1 MSYDPWIT
9 LKKGI
14 VAALPGIL
22 AGIAAGALAGLE
34 GQGGA
39 VTATAIG
46 VGALTGGLKALINYL
61 KNADPTSPGPP
72 RGIPDPIDYTK
83 LGGVILL
90 IAGCALF
97 SGCATTRQSIET
109 ADGDKFRQSG
119 GALFSKQ
126 QYVHGLDADF
136 YPNNSGAHIAVRGQ
150 GDQDSTAVIPL
161 VQALVGMLNQ
171 QQATPPQDRSRIE
184 QLEAQIAALRRLIE
198 AGRAIGG
205 TQ

>member
-1 MSYDPWIT
+1 MNYDPWIT
-9 LKKGI
+9 LKKGLI
-14 VAALPGIL
+14 TALPGIL

-34 GQGGA
+34 GTSGA

-46 VGALTGGLKALINYL
+46 IGALTGGLKALINYL
-61 KNADPTSPGPP
+61 KNAENTTKNPYPP
-72 RGIPDPIDYTK
+72 QT
-83 LGGVILL
+83 LGGLAFLL
-90 IAGCALF
+90 AGCALF
-97 SGCATTRQSIET
+97 SGCATTRQSVET
-109 ADGDKFRQSG
+109 ADGDKFKQSG

-171 QQATPPQDRSRIE
+171 QQATPPQERSRIE
-184 QLEAQIAALRRLIE
+184 QLEAQIAALKRLIE